1 MEQVI
6 MDSVAAI
13 GNAPDVVRNG
23 GIIAYRTDTYYGLGV
38 DPLNREAV
46 QRVRDLKGR
55 EENKPILILISDA
68 MEADRFVSERSS
80 LFEIVSARHWPG
92 ALTLVLTAR
101 ADLPEELTAGSGSIG
116 VRLPEDSDVR
126 GLIRACGGALTATSA
141 NPSGSPAARSAE
153 QVAEYFPAGIDL
165 ILDGG
170 QSECDKPSTVLDV
183 SGDIIR
189 VIREGAVDSSL
200 MSDIM
205 EG

>member
-1 MEQVI
+1 

-170 QSECDKPSTVLDV
+170 QSESDKPSTVLDV

>member
-1 MEQVI
+1 

>member
-1 MEQVI
+1 

-92 ALTLVLTAR
+92 ALTLVLAAR

>member
-170 QSECDKPSTVLDV
+170 QSESDKPSTVLDV

>member
-92 ALTLVLTAR
+92 ALTLVLAAR